1 MLKSDNPPPLTLAV
15 QSGRRSFSSARAC
28 WGRLPRKGKIFACV
42 VLLPTVAVFLY
53 YLLWASPMYVSQT
66 RFAISSADYSG
77 GGLDIASALLRS
89 SSSTGA
95 DAHIVVEYIQSLDI
109 IHDIDKEL
117 GVDLHFSDK
126 GHDVFSRLTNN
137 PTQDEQLRYWKW
149 AVIPALDQDTGII
162 TLETK
167 AYSPEMA
174 QKIAAAVLARS
185 EALVNT
191 MNLRAREDAV
201 SLAQS
206 EVQRAE
212 ARVRKAQEAMRNFRD
227 AHTLLDPRV
236 TAAGLQGVVTE
247 LEGEAVKLRA
257 QLAEAQSFMRSSAPA
272 TKALQTRLKAVESQ
286 LDQEK
291 QRLAGL
297 RSQEGNLNAVVG
309 EYEDLTIEAE
319 FAQKQLVTAMSAL
332 ESARV
337 HEVAK
342 SRYVVAFQQPTLPDE
357 SLYPRPFLFT
367 AYVFVGALLLLGLGS
382 LITASIR
389 EHAGF

>member
-15 QSGRRSFSSARAC
+15 QSGRRSFSSVRAY

-66 RFAISSADYSG
+66 RFAIRSADSSG

-95 DAHIVVEYIQSLDI
+95 DAHIVVEYIQ
-109 IHDIDKEL
+109 DIDKEL

-272 TKALQTRLKAVESQ
+272 AKALQTRLKAVESQ